1 MFLRRRVGSG
11 RAKSCHHA
19 GMTRPSPIPLR
30 PDAGAM
36 RADQRRSLHR
46 LLAATAL
53 AELTNSSVDKIIDR
67 AWPNDTLVRTAVNI
81 TGMSSAVALA
91 PSVVGPA
98 LTGIAPASA
107 ASRLFEHE
115 RTIKLDF
122 KGVAEYR
129 IPRGSL
135 TPQPIFIAEGA
146 PMPMSQLALT
156 SATIGPP
163 RKILLGTAISNE
175 VEFLSANTASSI
187 IGTIIAEQ
195 AARSLD
201 AAVFDAAAADATRPA
216 GLLNGV
222 TPITATPA
230 GGQADHQMITD
241 VANLAQA
248 ISNAGLSTAGM
259 VLVAGASSAVK
270 LKLLSGPLF
279 DYEILE
285 TTGLPGTTAVAIAP
299 AAIATGFSGTP
310 EISMS
315 KDAIAHFD
323 DTTPLPIGSTGSPNT
338 IAAVTRSAW
347 QQNLLFLKVRLK
359 GAWGVAQ
366 PGAIQVVNS
375 VTW

>member
-1 MFLRRRVGSG
+1 
-11 RAKSCHHA
+11 
-19 GMTRPSPIPLR
+19 
-30 PDAGAM
+30 M

-187 IGTIIAEQ
+187 IGSAPSSPS
-195 AARSLD
+195 RPH
-201 AAVFDAAAADATRPA
+201 AVSMPPCSTPRPLTRP
-216 GLLNGV
+216 GR
-222 TPITATPA
+222 
-230 GGQADHQMITD
+230 
-241 VANLAQA
+241 
-248 ISNAGLSTAGM
+248 
-259 VLVAGASSAVK
+259 
-270 LKLLSGPLF
+270 
-279 DYEILE
+279 
-285 TTGLPGTTAVAIAP
+285 PG
-299 AAIATGFSGTP
+299 S
-310 EISMS
+310 
-315 KDAIAHFD
+315 
-323 DTTPLPIGSTGSPNT
+323 
-338 IAAVTRSAW
+338 
-347 QQNLLFLKVRLK
+347 
-359 GAWGVAQ
+359 
-366 PGAIQVVNS
+366 
-375 VTW
+375 